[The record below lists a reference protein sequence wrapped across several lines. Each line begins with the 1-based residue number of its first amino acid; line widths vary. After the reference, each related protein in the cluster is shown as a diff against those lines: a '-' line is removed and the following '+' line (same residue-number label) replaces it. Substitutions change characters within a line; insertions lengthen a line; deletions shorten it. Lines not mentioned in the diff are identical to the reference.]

1 MMKKQMTVQ
10 SALRTLTTLCAGREV
25 CSSDVREKLRKWALP
40 AADAET
46 VMAYLIKERYV
57 DDTRYAAAFVKDK
70 IHYNKWG
77 KLKVVQGLRLK
88 RIPPSIIV
96 DALDAVDDE
105 TYQNLM
111 DDVLRKKWASLP
123 ADNDYE
129 RRTKLFAFGLRRG
142 MEGDVI
148 RRFLSDMGETC
159 DDLNTDA
166 SIDMEGEEDA

>member
-1 MMKKQMTVQ
+1 
-10 SALRTLTTLCAGREV
+10 
-25 CSSDVREKLRKWALP
+25 
-40 AADAET
+40 
-46 VMAYLIKERYV
+46 
-57 DDTRYAAAFVKDK
+57 
-70 IHYNKWG
+70 
-77 KLKVVQGLRLK
+77 
-88 RIPPSIIV
+88 
-96 DALDAVDDE
+96 
-105 TYQNLM
+105 M